1 MSAEIL
7 LVFSVV
13 GLERSFA
20 IRLALDFGQLG
31 GLFSCGFESLEVGL
45 VKGSS

>member
-13 GLERSFA
+13 GLKRCFA
-20 IRLALDFGQLG
+20 VRLALDFGQLG
-31 GLFSCGFESLEVGL
+31 GLFSCGFEPLKVGL
-45 VKGSS
+45 VMGSS